1 MQNLVSPEA
10 IETLQGILE
19 GEIKAHMEKIPDHV
33 REELQNA
40 VDALDENPLLVSLIN
55 VTITARKR

>member
-1 MQNLVSPEA
+1 
-10 IETLQGILE
+10 
-19 GEIKAHMEKIPDHV
+19 MEKIPDHV